1 MDLYEGS
8 ESSSDYDEPDEEQK
22 LLRHEVR
29 VNGQRHA
36 TPQQFAHSH
45 SGAAFSGDTHETDPN
60 DKLGRCWCKCRS
72 HDKHKHRDSAGSG
85 HRCERGVCHSR
96 CCGCFCRNTWK
107 QNLCSVAVGSLVGV
121 AVFWGTTCA
130 LYAIS
135 VNAVASIVCGCTL
148 LAISCVVAV
157 RAANPFNDFSDTA
170 KLFTLAFSIVLFLAA
185 IFCLLLD
192 KKVQSYADCR
202 RRRPLVGSHSFI
214 HSFMRC
220 RLSFIDASDSALLWI
235 SLPHDHAAACA
246 TFAKRT
252 PHR

>member
-8 ESSSDYDEPDEEQK
+8 ESSSDFDEPAEEQK
-22 LLRHEVR
+22 LLSQEVVR
-29 VNGQRHA
+29 VNGQRRA
-36 TPQQFAHSH
+36 TPRQFAHSRNE
-45 SGAAFSGDTHETDPN
+45 AALRRENRETDSS
-60 DKLGRCWCKCRS
+60 DTAGQCWCKCRR
-72 HDKHKHRDSAGSG
+72 HDKRKNGDGAGLAHRPGG
-85 HRCERGVCHSR
+85 LCHSR

-107 QNLCSVAVGSLVGV
+107 QNFCSVAVGSLVGI

-148 LAISCVVAV
+148 LVISCVVAV

-192 KKVQSYADCR
+192 KKVC
-202 RRRPLVGSHSFI
+202 
-214 HSFMRC
+214 
-220 RLSFIDASDSALLWI
+220 
-235 SLPHDHAAACA
+235 
-246 TFAKRT
+246 
-252 PHR
+252 